1 MNYIL
6 LASKFSESDKKIAV
20 ILIVILLFVII
31 IFGYLQKLVGYIMRY
46 QGLQVDTMMFNIMK
60 TRTIEDKKTFRKEAY
75 RKSMVLFVKKS
86 WLSFTI
92 TLCLVF
98 AILIYG
104 WATNDNSFSYFS
116 EGWDALIYKL
126 DWPTTKIFGLTLI
139 SDWPTVTSTPDYSW
153 EFSKYYA
160 FIITILGSISALFYL
175 YQVQAY
181 LSRCLRIR
189 QLNRKYFTKQLVNK
203 DQDKGEN
210 NV

>member
-1 MNYIL
+1 MKYII
-6 LASKFSESDKKIAV
+6 LAAKFSESDKKIAI

-31 IFGYLQKLVGYIMRY
+31 VFGYLQKLVGYIMRY

-60 TRTIEDKKTFRKEAY
+60 TKTIEDKKTFRKEAY

-86 WLSFTI
+86 WLSFSI
-92 TLCLVF
+92 TLVMVF

-104 WATNDNSFSYFS
+104 WATNDNSFSYFTS
-116 EGWDALIYKL
+116 SWNSLIYKL
-126 DWPTTKIFGLTLI
+126 EWPTTSFFGLTLI
-139 SDWPTVTSTPDYSW
+139 CDWPKVISTPDYSW

-160 FIITILGSISALFYL
+160 LVITLLGCISSLFYL